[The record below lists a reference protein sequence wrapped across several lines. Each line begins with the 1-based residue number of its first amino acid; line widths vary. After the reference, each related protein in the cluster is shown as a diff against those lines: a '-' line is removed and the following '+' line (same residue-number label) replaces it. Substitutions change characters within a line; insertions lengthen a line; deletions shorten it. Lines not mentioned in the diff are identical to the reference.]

1 MERSE
6 AQKLMLDR
14 YKEEKALLRDFQFK
28 KIHEN
33 EILQKEDIEKR
44 AKIF

>member
-6 AQKLMLDR
+6 AQKQMLDR
-14 YKEEKALLRDFQFK
+14 YKEEKMLLREFQFK

-33 EILQKEDIEKR
+33 EALQK
-44 AKIF
+44 